1 MDLVVGADEG
11 VLRLQRVREGGHV
24 ECHDVGGLLH
34 LLAVEQ
40 SVYQPHRRVTLG
52 VEVMNSATEGGKGG
66 EEMVSGMTSVVLSPD
81 QDQTFGSVD
90 NEHPQCCQQPKL
102 RTLPL
107 TRKMKF

>member
-40 SVYQPHRRVTLG
+40 SVHQPHRWVTLG

-66 EEMVSGMTSVVLSPD
+66 EEMVSGRPASSC
-81 QDQTFGSVD
+81 
-90 NEHPQCCQQPKL
+90 H
-102 RTLPL
+102 L
-107 TRKMKF
+107 TRIEHLDQLIMSPPVLPTTEA